1 MERQRARRSDG
12 RWYQREGAEL
22 LAMVWYL
29 EDGQKES
36 KGEISKMD
44 LSKLGEVGAFLYHS
58 GAVGQ
63 SHPKT
68 RRDVLLSKG
77 LEDTPANRRK
87 VSKWLEAE
95 RQETVIIGDSSGL
108 YLPATREEVDKY
120 VKLQSARAK
129 GVFRTLKSARLL
141 LKEMPGQIEMNM
153 GTEGK
158 EDAETQGGKE
168 L

>member
-1 MERQRARRSDG
+1 
-12 RWYQREGAEL
+12 
-22 LAMVWYL
+22 
-29 EDGQKES
+29 
-36 KGEISKMD
+36 MD
-44 LSKLGEVGAFLYHS
+44 LSKLGTVGAFLYHS
-58 GAVGQ
+58 GAVGK
-63 SHPKT
+63 SNPKT
-68 RRDVLLSKG
+68 RRDVLLANG

-87 VSKWLEAE
+87 VSKWLEVE

-158 EDAETQGGKE
+158 TG
-168 L
+168 

>member
-1 MERQRARRSDG
+1 MNKRSDG
-12 RWYQREGAEL
+12 RWYQADGTEL
-22 LAMVWYL
+22 RGLVWYL
-29 EDGQKES
+29 LWMAKREQRRD
-36 KGEISKMD
+36 IMMD

-63 SHPKT
+63 SNPKT
-68 RRDVLLSKG
+68 RRDVLLAKG

-153 GTEGK
+153 ETEGGA
-158 EDAETQGGKE
+158 DAETQGGAE